1 MNNSCQ
7 QTIPGYKNMKNQFM
21 KIRNNP
27 KLSVISKLRHMEKLA
42 SSDQYKN
49 FRSAF
54 KTKCPAQYKKSQMM
68 LSKFMTT
75 MKVLKK
81 LELDP
86 KKKEKFNKV
95 IKAFKKLNK

>member
-7 QTIPGYKNMKNQFM
+7 QNIPGYKNIVNKFM
-21 KIRNNP
+21 KIRNNT
-27 KLSVISKLRHMEKLA
+27 KLTGISKFRKFA
-42 SSDQYKN
+42 NITSSDQYKN
-49 FRSAF
+49 FRSAY

-86 KKKEKFNKV
+86 KKKGKV
-95 IKAFKKLNK
+95 